1 LDRDLAR
8 RLYALVEEHD
18 LANLMLQGAL
28 ADLAQSHGDTVYAE
42 LIFLLTRLR
51 LEPAEAARHWP
62 GILRRQALIS
72 TATGHATDIRVAV
85 LSYNLDVDRQL
96 TRPKVVEMTWA
107 EWTASTALLDEVTG
121 LPNQRFLR
129 AQLTREVERALR
141 GPMPLSLIVLDADD
155 FKRRSPSG
163 SSRLAGAT
171 ANASPAGSP
180 QPRDSRMR
188 RTVIRAAERTRC
200 ARRRFGDPLARGRRV
215 AGEPTWPAGIAA
227 SESAGSRSLPPG
239 S

>member
-85 LSYNLDVDRQL
+85 LSYYLDVDREGRAIRMSS
-96 TRPKVVEMTWA
+96 TTCR
-107 EWTASTALLDEVTG
+107 AS
-121 LPNQRFLR
+121 
-129 AQLTREVERALR
+129 
-141 GPMPLSLIVLDADD
+141 
-155 FKRRSPSG
+155 
-163 SSRLAGAT
+163 
-171 ANASPAGSP
+171 
-180 QPRDSRMR
+180 
-188 RTVIRAAERTRC
+188 
-200 ARRRFGDPLARGRRV
+200 
-215 AGEPTWPAGIAA
+215 
-227 SESAGSRSLPPG
+227 
-239 S
+239 